1 MTDTGRFPDEGQPE
15 NAGALPGHPLSADG
29 AAPADTGDPSAYS
42 YLDHDV
48 ADEDDLLLMPGA
60 QGAWSEQPAA
70 SGGTHETGGRD
81 TGSLDYTSVRA
92 PAQAAA
98 PTPPRRPLHLGPP
111 VPEPNSGVV
120 RSLADRGPAAPQQ
133 PVGSPVRPP
142 APPVG
147 GVEYLDVPPAE
158 GVPHADV
165 PPVGAPLVDA
175 PPMDVPPVAFVPPQH
190 TADAV
195 LAAHD
200 IAPGGGP
207 ATAPDGGSAAA
218 SGVPAPR
225 GPETAPV
232 MTVAPGAAQALVDRV
247 APTPPAGTPLGGL
260 AQADGA
266 AGVAAEAQAEAASA
280 EAVPVDAVTAGE
292 ASVPVDV
299 PSAVDGP
306 ADAAVP
312 GDVPSA
318 EAGTNGEPT
327 GAGTAGTQMSESVEE
342 AAAAV
347 VDGAQS
353 AEAAEPVAG
362 SAPADVSSAAVPP
375 QETATAAPGEAV
387 PGPAQQVTAPTAG
400 VPAGVRGMGVMAFLD
415 APVPLA
421 VVNAMSAPEA
431 VTDSPAAVVADAQT
445 AVDGTAAGVG
455 QPVPA
460 PAEGVQT
467 AVAAVDEG
475 AAAQAAAVTAQV
487 VETAALDGGVP
498 AAGAGQPVP
507 ARSDAADSDASLP
520 TADASAT
527 GETAAD
533 GDAPAVADAASPAAS
548 ATGGEQPDA
557 AVVADGTAPAQA
569 GSDVAGAPQGPV
581 ATLDPATGGEP
592 SDAAAP
598 QAAPDGT
605 APAQTG
611 PVAAAPQAAGAEA
624 ETAVDAA
631 ASQAAAVVEGE
642 QPGADG
648 IAPASAVAVAASQV
662 APVAEGEQPAPDAA
676 ASEQAVPADAA
687 APQTAADV
695 AASAPTGTAVPGAP
709 QAASVVEGEQ
719 PGADG
724 TAAASAVAV
733 AASQVAP
740 VAEGE
745 QAAPDAAA
753 SEQAVA
759 ADVAAPPQTAA
770 EAAAVAAAPQTAADV
785 TAPAQAGAA
794 VAGASQSVEAVA
806 AGPQAAASV
815 AEGEPAADVAAL
827 APSGTAVAEAP
838 QSAEAVVDMTAPAQ
852 AGTAVAGTPQ
862 SDETVAAGPQA
873 AASVG
878 EDVPTADVAAQAG
891 TGVAGAPQSAEAVAA
906 GPQAAAPVA
915 EGEPAAEV
923 AASAQAGA
931 AVAGAPQP
939 AEAAADVAA
948 SAQAGTAVADAPQGA
963 EAVAAAAASAQAGSV
978 VADAPQSPE
987 GASVAEDEQPG
998 ADGSASAQ
1006 AGAAEA
1012 AAVAP
1017 HTASD
1022 DTASVQTGNAVAGAP
1037 RSADAVATDAAAPQA
1052 ASGAEGEQPA
1062 PDVAAS
1068 AQSVSGAPQPAD
1080 ATAAQ
1085 AAAPVAEEEPAA
1097 DVAASAQAGTVGAPQ
1112 SAEAAAPQAAAA
1124 NGEQPVPDGAPAITD
1139 EPAAGAPV
1147 GDPADGYADAE
1158 RAAVHR
1164 VMRERRD
1171 IRKGFRRDPVPPEV
1185 LLRVLEAAHT
1195 APSVGHSQP
1204 WDFVVIRSAET
1215 RKAMHELVARQ
1226 REAYAK
1232 SLPKARAKQFKELK
1246 IEAILDTP
1254 VNIVVTADPTRG
1266 GRHTLGRHTQPQMA
1280 PYSSA
1285 LAVENLWLA
1294 ARAEGLGVG
1303 WVSFFDEREMVRAL
1317 GLPEHLEVVA
1327 YLCVGYVDEFPD
1339 EPELMQAGWS
1349 KRRPLSWVVHE
1360 EEYGRRALPGEDPHD
1375 LLAETL
1381 RGIRPLDAKALGEA
1395 WERQKRMTKPSGALG
1410 MLEII
1415 SAQLCGLSRKCPP
1428 PIPEPAAVAIFA
1440 GDHGVHNQGVTAW
1453 PQEVTSQMVANFL
1466 GGGAVCNAFANQ
1478 VGAEVCVVDVGVA
1491 GELPS
1496 TPGLLPRKIRP
1507 GTNDF
1512 TTGPAMTREEAMRAL
1527 EVGIETARDLV
1538 TAGNKALL
1546 TGEMGIANTT
1556 VSAALI
1562 AVYTGAD
1569 PAEITGRGT
1578 GINDEMHARK
1588 VDVVRRALELHQ
1600 PDPKD
1605 PIGVLAA
1612 IGGLEHAAMVG
1623 LILGGAS
1630 LRTPVILDGVSAGA
1644 AALVARAIAPEAL
1657 AACIAGHRS
1666 AEPGHVAAL
1675 TKLGLR
1681 PLVDLDLRLGE
1692 GTGALLALPVV
1703 QSAAR
1708 AMHEVAT
1715 FDTAGVS
1722 EKS

>member
-15 NAGALPGHPLSADG
+15 NAGALPGHPLPADG
-29 AAPADTGDPSAYS
+29 TAPADPGDPTAYA
-42 YLDHDV
+42 YLDHDA

-70 SGGTHETGGRD
+70 QGGTHETGGRD
-81 TGSLDYTSVRA
+81 TGSLDYTSVRT

-98 PTPPRRPLHLGPP
+98 PAPPRRPLHLGPP

-133 PVGSPVRPP
+133 PVGSPARPP

-147 GVEYLDVPPAE
+147 GVEYLDVAPGDVPLAE
-158 GVPHADV
+158 AASADV
-165 PPVGAPLVDA
+165 PVADVPQAGVPPVEA
-175 PPMDVPPVAFVPPQH
+175 PPVDVPPVAFVPPQH
-190 TADAV
+190 AADAV
-195 LAAHD
+195 AAAHD
-200 IAPGGGP
+200 IGAGGP
-207 ATAPDGGSAAA
+207 ATAPDGASAATPQPPTT

-225 GPETAPV
+225 VPEPAPV

-247 APTPPAGTPLGGL
+247 ATTPPGGTPVGGVAL
-260 AQADGA
+260 MDGA
-266 AGVAAEAQAEAASA
+266 ASEAVSADAVSAGAGVVAAAAGA
-280 EAVPVDAVTAGE
+280 PAVP
-292 ASVPVDV
+292 S
-299 PSAVDGP
+299 
-306 ADAAVP
+306 
-312 GDVPSA
+312 DVPSA
-318 EAGTNGEPT
+318 EVVAGTVPADAPADAAAPGQAPAT
-327 GAGTAGTQMSESVEE
+327 AGAPVAQNEQNDAPSAEGTASAEAEAAVGTVAGDVAPEHASAAAVAVAPSDVPSADAAAEPAVAAPVDAPSTEAVAE
-342 AAAAV
+342 AAAGV
-347 VDGAQS
+347 VP
-353 AEAAEPVAG
+353 AAEPVADAQDESV
-362 SAPADVSSAAVPP
+362 SAVPEQIPAGAQVDEVVVEVTATEAAQTVEPAASVQQAPAAVP
-375 QETATAAPGEAV
+375 AADAAARPVAEAQQ
-387 PGPAQQVTAPTAG
+387 PAPAQGA
-400 VPAGVRGMGVMAFLD
+400 PAGVRGMGVMAFLD
-415 APVPLA
+415 APIPQAVIDAVP
-421 VVNAMSAPEA
+421 APEA
-431 VTDSPAAVVADAQT
+431 AVQSVPAHADAVAVVDGSTPEGTASQAGFAAESGQPAAVAD
-445 AVDGTAAGVG
+445 GS
-455 QPVPA
+455 A
-460 PAEGVQT
+460 PA
-467 AVAAVDEG
+467 
-475 AAAQAAAVTAQV
+475 
-487 VETAALDGGVP
+487 
-498 AAGAGQPVP
+498 
-507 ARSDAADSDASLP
+507 
-520 TADASAT
+520 
-527 GETAAD
+527 
-533 GDAPAVADAASPAAS
+533 
-548 ATGGEQPDA
+548 
-557 AVVADGTAPAQA
+557 
-569 GSDVAGAPQGPV
+569 
-581 ATLDPATGGEP
+581 
-592 SDAAAP
+592 
-598 QAAPDGT
+598 
-605 APAQTG
+605 
-611 PVAAAPQAAGAEA
+611 AES
-624 ETAVDAA
+624 A
-631 ASQAAAVVEGE
+631 ASQAAATTDGGQPVPVE
-642 QPGADG
+642 P
-648 IAPASAVAVAASQV
+648 VAVADS
-662 APVAEGEQPAPDAA
+662 D
-676 ASEQAVPADAA
+676 
-687 APQTAADV
+687 
-695 AASAPTGTAVPGAP
+695 ASATEEVAP
-709 QAASVVEGEQ
+709 QAAPAVTT
-719 PGADG
+719 DG
-724 TAAASAVAV
+724 TAAD
-733 AASQVAP
+733 
-740 VAEGE
+740 GG
-745 QAAPDAAA
+745 
-753 SEQAVA
+753 
-759 ADVAAPPQTAA
+759 
-770 EAAAVAAAPQTAADV
+770 
-785 TAPAQAGAA
+785 APAQA
-794 VAGASQSVEAVA
+794 
-806 AGPQAAASV
+806 
-815 AEGEPAADVAAL
+815 
-827 APSGTAVAEAP
+827 
-838 QSAEAVVDMTAPAQ
+838 
-852 AGTAVAGTPQ
+852 
-862 SDETVAAGPQA
+862 
-873 AASVG
+873 
-878 EDVPTADVAAQAG
+878 
-891 TGVAGAPQSAEAVAA
+891 
-906 GPQAAAPVA
+906 
-915 EGEPAAEV
+915 
-923 AASAQAGA
+923 
-931 AVAGAPQP
+931 
-939 AEAAADVAA
+939 
-948 SAQAGTAVADAPQGA
+948 ADA
-963 EAVAAAAASAQAGSV
+963 S
-978 VADAPQSPE
+978 
-987 GASVAEDEQPG
+987 
-998 ADGSASAQ
+998 
-1006 AGAAEA
+1006 
-1012 AAVAP
+1012 
-1017 HTASD
+1017 T
-1022 DTASVQTGNAVAGAP
+1022 
-1037 RSADAVATDAAAPQA
+1037 
-1052 ASGAEGEQPA
+1052 
-1062 PDVAAS
+1062 
-1068 AQSVSGAPQPAD
+1068 
-1080 ATAAQ
+1080 
-1085 AAAPVAEEEPAA
+1085 
-1097 DVAASAQAGTVGAPQ
+1097 
-1112 SAEAAAPQAAAA
+1112 AEAAAPQAAAPVAAEGTTAGGGQSDAAADSSASAPAAVAPEAGDAASPAAPAVVADGAGAPEPAVVVTVPAADDEQSDVAVVADGSAPVEAEAAAPQAPVVATAPATGGEQPDAVVVADGSAPVQTEAAAPQAPVAVTVPATGGEQSDAVAVADGSAPVQADAAAPQAPVAGTAPVTGGEQSDVVVVADGSAPAQADAAAPQAPVAGTAPVTGGEQSDVVVVADGNAPVQPVAETVPAAGDEQLDAAAVIGIDA
-1124 NGEQPVPDGAPAITD
+1124 NAPAQADAAAPSAAAPAADGEQPVAAVTDGTAPAPAQAEAALAVADIAAPQAPAADGEQPAVAVTDGTATAQAEAAASDTAVLQVPTASNEQPAPDGTATAAAPTQPDAATTVTP
-1139 EPAAGAPV
+1139 EPAAGEPAGEPV

-1215 RKAMHELVARQ
+1215 RKTMHELVSRQ

-1327 YLCVGYVDEFPD
+1327 YLCVGYVDEFPE

-1395 WERQKRMTKPSGALG
+1395 WDRQKRMTKPSGALG

-1507 GTNDF
+1507 GTSDF
-1512 TTGPAMTREEAMRAL
+1512 TIGPAMTRDEAMRAL

-1562 AVYTGAD
+1562 SVYTGAD

-1588 VDVVRRALELHQ
+1588 IDVVRRALELHQ

-1612 IGGLEHAAMVG
+1612 VGGLEHAAMVG

-1722 EKS
+1722 EKG